1 MLNLLSTDCK
11 RIHRREFLRLGS
23 LAAGGV
29 SLAEILRQ
37 RARAQDA
44 RHDTAVIQVFLCG
57 GPSQHDT
64 FDPKP
69 RLAAEDEYA
78 GADL

>member
-11 RIHRREFLRLGS
+11 AFNRREFLRLGS

-29 SLAEILRQ
+29 SLAEMLRQ

-44 RHDTAVIQVFLCG
+44 RNDTAVIQVFLCG
-57 GPSQHDT
+57 GPQPARHI
-64 FDPKP
+64 
-69 RLAAEDEYA
+69 
-78 GADL
+78 